1 MATSRKVQT
10 VSVKAVRS
18 ANAKLM
24 AKGIIVKHRSAS
36 ASGGVTVRIERGTI
50 NHKRVVTNQE
60 LNSAYKVAL
69 KGNA

>member
-1 MATSRKVQT
+1 MATSRKVQK
-10 VSVKAVRS
+10 VSIKAVRS

-24 AKGIIVKHRSAS
+24 SKGVVVKHSS
-36 ASGGVTVRIERGTI
+36 TSTSGGMTVRIERGTI

-60 LNSAYKVAL
+60 LNKAYKVAL